1 MNETLSV
8 SICIPVYNTSAY
20 IIRCAKSMFEQTYE
34 NIEYIFVNDCSTD
47 DSMSLLANI
56 MDEYP
61 NRKPHV
67 TIINHS
73 QNRGLSAARNSAVSC
88 CSGDFIIHVD
98 SDDYLALDAIDHL
111 MKKQQETGA
120 DIVSGQVVRLYKDK
134 QYVMERPQF
143 QNHDDFVKDMIV
155 PSLRHTLW
163 GRLIR
168 RSLYIDNGIQAKER
182 VNIGE
187 DMQVMVQLAYY
198 AKKVESIWDVVYYYD
213 CTNDS
218 SYMNQFGMNNL
229 YRLRQD
235 TASME
240 VVRDFFVGKNDYFQD
255 LAEQY
260 LYDYY
265 WTLLDILGK
274 DVSKVEFS
282 DLKFKISNL
291 KIENCK
297 NTIKRKLKLIHY
309 YTFLIAKS
317 LAKVK
322 V

>member
-1 MNETLSV
+1 MKEKLSV

-20 IIRCAKSMFEQTYE
+20 IIRCAKSLFEQTYE
-34 NIEYIFVNDCSTD
+34 NIDYIFVNDCSTD

-73 QNRGLSAARNSAVSC
+73 QNRGLSAARNSAISC

-120 DIVSGQVVRLYKDK
+120 DIVSGQVVRLFQGKT
-134 QYVMERPQF
+134 VMMERPHF
-143 QNHDDFVKDMIV
+143 CNSDDFIEDMIV
-155 PSLRHTLW
+155 PSFHHTIW

-168 RSLYIDNGIQAKER
+168 ASIYRKNKIKAKEG

-187 DMQVMVQLAYY
+187 DLQIMPQLAFY
-198 AKKVESIWDVVYYYD
+198 AQKVESIWEVVYYYD
-213 CTNDS
+213 CTNEK
-218 SYMNQFGMNNL
+218 SYMNQYSQVNL
-229 YRLRQD
+229 FRLRQD

-240 VVRDFFVGKNDYFQD
+240 IVRDFFVGKKDKFLN
-255 LAEQY
+255 LAERY

-265 WTLLDILGK
+265 WTLLETLGK
-274 DVSKVEFS
+274 DISREDFS
-282 DLKFKISNL
+282 EIKKRLSLLNSS
-291 KIENCK
+291 NCK
-297 NTIKRKLKLIHY
+297 KSIKRTIKMTNYHVFVMLKY
-309 YTFLIAKS
+309 IAKW
-317 LAKVK
+317 K
-322 V
+322 